1 MLELFL
7 FFVFGYLFCKLQHNK
22 FRVDLRNADKVLSW
36 DTVIL
41 AWRPVY
47 DKAKLEPGRK
57 YLIAFEA
64 LKEED

>member
-1 MLELFL
+1 MLELIL
-7 FFVFGYLFCKLQHNK
+7 FFVCGYSFCKYQHSK

-36 DTVIL
+36 DTSLL

-47 DKAKLEPGRK
+47 DKSKLEPGRK